1 MEKGIKDLIEI
12 SRKFGKDKNYTIAG
26 GGNTSYKTV
35 NEMWVKAS
43 GYGLSTISEEGFVK
57 MDREKL
63 KVISS
68 GSYSKDPFAREREV
82 KEDLD
87 KACIDKGKRPSVET
101 SLHDAIHFAF
111 VVHMHPFL
119 INAVL
124 CSNNAEETVKKL
136 WDDNILYVPYTD
148 PGYVLYKKVENET
161 ARFKSRK
168 GGAPKII
175 LMQNHGIFVG
185 ADTIDEITEL
195 YGNLMN
201 DILQAVPEG
210 ERSLIFSDLSFNF
223 RDELRMPD
231 DFLKNQGL
239 TFAGRNNDLIN
250 SFTRNYSEFEK
261 IIAPFTPDVIVYCK
275 SKYLFVEKD
284 IQQDALKIENA
295 IKDFKVQNGFFP
307 KVLIAEGRGLLAL
320 GDSQKQLENVL
331 DVFEDQMKI
340 AWFSRFFGGPHH
352 MEPDQIKFIDTWEV
366 ENYRRKVGG

>member
-168 GGAPKII
+168 
-175 LMQNHGIFVG
+175 
-185 ADTIDEITEL
+185 
-195 YGNLMN
+195 
-201 DILQAVPEG
+201 
-210 ERSLIFSDLSFNF
+210 
-223 RDELRMPD
+223 
-231 DFLKNQGL
+231 
-239 TFAGRNNDLIN
+239 
-250 SFTRNYSEFEK
+250 
-261 IIAPFTPDVIVYCK
+261 
-275 SKYLFVEKD
+275 
-284 IQQDALKIENA
+284 
-295 IKDFKVQNGFFP
+295 
-307 KVLIAEGRGLLAL
+307 
-320 GDSQKQLENVL
+320 
-331 DVFEDQMKI
+331 
-340 AWFSRFFGGPHH
+340 
-352 MEPDQIKFIDTWEV
+352 
-366 ENYRRKVGG
+366 